1 MDISLRDASGADED
15 FLFALYAST
24 RERELALLDW
34 SEDERAAFLRMQFNA
49 QRTHYLKSYPD
60 ARHQIILRG
69 GEAAGRI
76 WVERNDEEIR
86 LLDIALLPA
95 HRGHGVGS
103 ALIRGLI
110 REATQAAKPLRHSV
124 EKNNP
129 DAKRL
134 YDRLGF
140 KVVGEIPTHYF
151 LEHQTTEGQ
160 GGGGEEGEKG

>member
-1 MDISLRDASGADED
+1 MNISLRDASDADED

-24 RERELALLDW
+24 REAELALLDW
-34 SEDERAAFLRMQFNA
+34 GDEERETFLRMQFNA
-49 QRTHYLKSYPD
+49 QRTHYLKSYPR
-60 ARHQIILRG
+60 ARHHVILRD
-69 GEAAGRI
+69 GEPAGRI
-76 WVERNDEEIR
+76 WVERNEEEIR

-103 ALIRGLI
+103 ALIGELI
-110 REATQAAKPLRHSV
+110 REAAQAARPLRHSV

-151 LEHQTTEGQ
+151 LEHGKAGNEG
-160 GGGGEEGEKG
+160 

>member
-1 MDISLRDASGADED
+1 MDISLREASDADED
-15 FLFALYAST
+15 FLYALYAST
-24 RERELALLDW
+24 REAELALLDW
-34 SEDERAAFLRMQFNA
+34 GDEERATFLRMQFNA
-49 QRTHYLKSYPD
+49 QRTHYLKSYPR

-69 GEAAGRI
+69 GEPAGRI
-76 WVERNDEEIR
+76 WVERGDDEIR

-103 ALIRGLI
+103 ALIRELI
-110 REATQAAKPLRHSV
+110 REAARSAKPLRHSV

-140 KVVGEIPTHYF
+140 RVVGEIPTHYF
-151 LEHQTTEGQ
+151 LEHEKARMKDEG
-160 GGGGEEGEKG
+160 